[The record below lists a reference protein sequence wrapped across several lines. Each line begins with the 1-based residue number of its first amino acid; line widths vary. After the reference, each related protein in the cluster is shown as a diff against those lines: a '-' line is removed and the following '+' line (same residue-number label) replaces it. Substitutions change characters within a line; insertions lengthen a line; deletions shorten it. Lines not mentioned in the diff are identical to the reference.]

1 MTFSGEVFTLSR
13 TTTTSPPTRGPTGAY
28 FVGLDGL
35 RGFAVLGV
43 LGYHFGAGFA
53 RGGYLGVD
61 IFFVI
66 SGFVVTRNL
75 IRLIESGNPWRRQ
88 FYGRRFSR
96 LFPVL
101 LALLAALLVVWVGRG
116 SLDGAAVRAVAGSGL
131 MSYNLA
137 AVHWGAELEG
147 PLHLWSLGVEW
158 HFYLLAPVLLIVGG
172 RRLPALARAL
182 ALLALAATVAMV
194 RLGLLLDG
202 SISSMWIYLHTLTR
216 LDGLLVGM
224 ALALAPLALL
234 RRLWGR
240 RFAAG
245 ALVGLA
251 IAIVVGPAWGARPPV
266 TLGVIGPLV
275 TALTAL
281 IIVAEVSQSDSR
293 PDEQPGR
300 STLEWP
306 PLVWAGQRSYSLYLW
321 HYFIGV
327 TVLNGGTEAW
337 HSWTM
342 FVVQISL
349 SLVVAEASYRWIERP
364 ARTAINRLL

>member
-1 MTFSGEVFTLSR
+1 M
-13 TTTTSPPTRGPTGAY
+13 
-28 FVGLDGL
+28 
-35 RGFAVLGV
+35 
-43 LGYHFGAGFA
+43 
-53 RGGYLGVD
+53 
-61 IFFVI
+61 I

-75 IRLIESGNPWRRQ
+75 IRLMESGTPWRRQ

-101 LALLAALLVVWVGRG
+101 SVLLAALLVYWIGAGGPNPAAGRA
-116 SLDGAAVRAVAGSGL
+116 LLGAGL

-172 RRLPALARAL
+172 RGVPALARAA
-182 ALLALAATVAMV
+182 ALLGLAATVALV

-202 SISSMWIYLHTLTR
+202 SVDSLWVYLHTLTR

-251 IAIVVGPAWGARPPV
+251 IAIVVGPTWGVRPPV
-266 TLGVIGPLV
+266 TLGLVGPLI
-275 TALTAL
+275 TALTAF
-281 IIVAEVSQSDSR
+281 IIVVEVTRSDSR

-321 HYFIGV
+321 HYFVGV
-327 TVLNGGTEAW
+327 TLLAGGTEAW
-337 HSWTM
+337 QGWDM
-342 FVVQISL
+342 FVIQIAL